1 MILHNIQVK
10 INNVFIAVS
19 RNKRITQGESKVS
32 QLVWLPFSIANKFI
46 YAVTKTKIIR
56 LSLHYIKA
64 QLSSIF
70 Y

>member
-1 MILHNIQVK
+1 MVILHNIQVK
-10 INNVFIAVS
+10 INNVLIAVS
-19 RNKRITQGESKVS
+19 RNKCITQGEKKVS
-32 QLVWLPFSIANKFI
+32 QLVWLPFCIAKFI
-46 YAVTKTKIIR
+46 YAVPKTKIIR